1 MAIIVSALFFALM
14 PSAPSYWLHVFPA
27 MCFATLA
34 IDIIFT
40 VASVFF
46 TTTMSSKQQGFA
58 GALTNVL
65 FQLGV
70 ALLLG
75 CADVITTNTRQQ
87 GERQS
92 YKNAFWLELAC
103 GIAALVVF
111 CGFVRMKAA
120 KSDQTADEK
129 AAEKL

>member
-1 MAIIVSALFFALM
+1 
-14 PSAPSYWLHVFPA
+14 

-40 VASVFF
+40 AASIFF
-46 TTTMSSKQQGFA
+46 TTTMPSNQQGFA

-70 ALLLG
+70 AVLLG
-75 CADVITTNTRQQ
+75 FGDVVAANTHQ

-92 YKNAFWLELAC
+92 YKNAFWLEFGC
-103 GIAALVVF
+103 GIAALIIF
-111 CGFVRMKAA
+111 CGFVRIKAA
-120 KSDQTADEK
+120 ESDKTADEK
-129 AAEKL
+129 AAEEAEENKDVEGKMSECDGTTDDKAVEI